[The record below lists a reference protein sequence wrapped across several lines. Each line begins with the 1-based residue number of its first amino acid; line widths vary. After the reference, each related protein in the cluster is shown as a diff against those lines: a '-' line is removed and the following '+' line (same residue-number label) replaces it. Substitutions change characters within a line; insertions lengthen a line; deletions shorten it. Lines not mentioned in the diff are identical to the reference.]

1 MTSSFALDQPRGY
14 VTDGGLETDL
24 IFNHG
29 VDLPEFAAFP
39 LIESAGGR
47 RLLSDYYWAYAEIA
61 AMTGA
66 GLFLETPTWRASPDW
81 GQRLG
86 YEADA
91 IDRVNRDSVTFLRD
105 LGREWSDDVAEIRV
119 VGMVG
124 PRGDGYR
131 PGSMVSAAE
140 AQVYHRPQVESLAGA
155 GADIVTGYTMTTVG
169 EATGIAQAAEQ
180 AGVPV
185 AIAFTVETDGRLPD
199 STPLGDA
206 VEQVDQAAPVAYF
219 LINCAHPDHIAPAI
233 VPGAPWLRRVVGLRV
248 NASTLSHAELD
259 EADHL
264 DAGDPLRLARDQ
276 AKLED
281 RLAHVRVRGGC
292 CGTDASHV
300 AALWGVHRPAKVS
313 RA

>member
-1 MTSSFALDQPRGY
+1 MTPRFALDHPRGY

-39 LIESAGGR
+39 LIESDDGR
-47 RLLSDYYWAYAEIA
+47 RLLDDYYREYAEIA

-66 GLFLETPTWRASPDW
+66 GLFLETPTWRASRDW
-81 GQRLG
+81 GRRLG
-86 YEADA
+86 YDADA
-91 IDRVNRDSVTFLRD
+91 IDRVNRESVTFLRD
-105 LGREWSDDVAEIRV
+105 LGREWSDHVADVRV

-131 PGSMVSAAE
+131 PGSMASAEE
-140 AQVYHRPQVESLAGA
+140 AQAYHRPQVESLAGA

-169 EATGIAQAAEQ
+169 EATGIARAAER

-185 AIAFTVETDGRLPD
+185 AIAFTVETNGRLPD

-206 VEQVDQAAPVAYF
+206 IEQVDQAATVAYF

-233 VPGAPWLRRVVGLRV
+233 VPDAPWLRRIMGLRV

-259 EADHL
+259 EADNL
-264 DAGDPLRLARDQ
+264 DAGDPFRLARDH

-281 RLAHVRVRGGC
+281 RLAHVRIRGGC

-300 AALWGVHRPAKVS
+300 AALWGVNRPAVVP